1 MVVHN
6 ASQFVSVYNDVQ
18 DSYESVSSVIGG
30 MTFPASLSSPVYSHN
45 YVHCIYASWD
55 VSVSAKLSEEKN
67 VFSITSNSTI
77 SSLAFNSTINELSF
91 KVSGPSDTMGYTQV
105 FISKTLLPTVNAT
118 TVSLDGKQLNFLVSS
133 LDDSWSLHF
142 VYSHSTH
149 DVAINMQLDAIPEFP
164 ASFLAVFLAITFTI
178 LLCLRYQIKKKCFAI
193 LD

>member
-1 MVVHN
+1 MVLLSDGWENGAADSFLVAN
-6 ASQFVSVYNDVQ
+6 LRGMPMKRQLAITFLIALTVAVSALV
-18 DSYESVSSVIGG
+18 
-30 MTFPASLSSPVYSHN
+30 SPVYF
-45 YVHCIYASWD
+45 A
-55 VSVSAKLSEEKN
+55 
-67 VFSITSNSTI
+67 
-77 SSLAFNSTINELSF
+77 
-91 KVSGPSDTMGYTQV
+91 
-105 FISKTLLPTVNAT
+105 TVNAT

-149 DVAINMQLDAIPEFP
+149 DVAINMQSDAIPEFP